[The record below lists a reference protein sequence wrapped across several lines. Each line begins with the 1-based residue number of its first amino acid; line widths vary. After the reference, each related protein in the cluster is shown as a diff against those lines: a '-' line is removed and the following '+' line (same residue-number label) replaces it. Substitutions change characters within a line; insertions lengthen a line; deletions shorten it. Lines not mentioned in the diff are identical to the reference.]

1 MSDFSSDFGA
11 FYVGIIT
18 VVSMLSCA
26 ILRYNHT
33 LSTAPAATVKDE
45 R

>member
-18 VVSMLSCA
+18 VVSMLA
-26 ILRYNHT
+26 WAVLLYNRIV
-33 LSTAPAATVKDE
+33 STVPATAVTEE

>member
-1 MSDFSSDFGA
+1 MSDFSNEFGA

-18 VVSMLSCA
+18 IVSMIACA
-26 ILRYNHT
+26 ILRYNRT
-33 LSTAPAATVKDE
+33 VSDNPASPVKDE

>member
-18 VVSMLSCA
+18 IVSMLSCA
-26 ILRYNHT
+26 ILRYNRAV
-33 LSTAPAATVKDE
+33 STVPAATVKEE

>member
-18 VVSMLSCA
+18 IVSMLACA
-26 ILRYNHT
+26 ILLHNRT
-33 LSTAPAATVKDE
+33 LSTAPAATVKED

>member
-11 FYVGIIT
+11 FYVAIIT
-18 VVSMLSCA
+18 ITSMLACA
-26 ILRYNHT
+26 ILRYNRTH
-33 LSTAPAATVKDE
+33 STIPAGPAKDE

>member
-18 VVSMLSCA
+18 IVSMLSCA
-26 ILRYNHT
+26 ILRYNRA
-33 LSTAPAATVKDE
+33 LSTSPAAAVKGE

>member
-18 VVSMLSCA
+18 IFSMIACA
-26 ILRYNHT
+26 ILLHNRT
-33 LSTAPAATVKDE
+33 ISTVPAGRVKDQ

>member
-1 MSDFSSDFGA
+1 MSDFSSEFGT

-18 VVSMLSCA
+18 IVSMMACA
-26 ILRYNHT
+26 ILLCNRT
-33 LSTAPAATVKDE
+33 LSTIPAGAVKDE

>member
-18 VVSMLSCA
+18 IVSILACA
-26 ILRYNHT
+26 ILLQNRT
-33 LSTAPAATVKDE
+33 LSTVPAATVKED

>member
-1 MSDFSSDFGA
+1 MSDFSSEFGA

-18 VVSMLSCA
+18 IVSMIACA
-26 ILRYNHT
+26 ILLHNRT
-33 LSTAPAATVKDE
+33 LSTIPAGTVKDE

>member
-1 MSDFSSDFGA
+1 MSDFSSDFSA

-18 VVSMLSCA
+18 IVSMLACA
-26 ILRYNHT
+26 ILLYNRT
-33 LSTAPAATVKDE
+33 VSTVPAATVKDE

>member
-18 VVSMLSCA
+18 IVSVLSCV
-26 ILRYNHT
+26 ILRYNRD
-33 LSTAPAATVKDE
+33 LSTVPAATDE
-45 R
+45 EER